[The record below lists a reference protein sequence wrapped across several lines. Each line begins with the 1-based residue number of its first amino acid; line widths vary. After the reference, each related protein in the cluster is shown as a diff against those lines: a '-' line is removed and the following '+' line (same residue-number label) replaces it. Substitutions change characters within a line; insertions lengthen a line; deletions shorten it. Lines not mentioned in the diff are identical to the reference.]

1 MIDKRR
7 PQRWSG
13 ERGSITTFVVLLVV
27 PMLMMAGL
35 AFDGGR
41 ILTGR
46 REAFDIAQNAALA
59 GAQAIDGAAIR
70 QGEVSVNA
78 ALVHANA
85 AQYLS
90 DRGFTGTVSVTA
102 AEVSVEV
109 TQQVDM
115 WLLSLIGVGPK
126 TVVGEA
132 TSRLVRGVEGPD
144 T

>member
-7 PQRWSG
+7 PHRWSG
-13 ERGSITTFVVLLVV
+13 EQGSITTFVVLLVV
-27 PMLMMAGL
+27 PMMMMAGL

-59 GAQAIDGAAIR
+59 GAQAIDGAAVR

-78 ALVHANA
+78 TLVHATA

-90 DRGFTGTVSVTA
+90 DTGHTGTVSVTA
-102 AEVSVEV
+102 TEVSVQV

-115 WLLSLIGVGPK
+115 WLLSVIGVGPK
-126 TVVGEA
+126 TVVGVA

>member
-7 PQRWSG
+7 PHRWSG
-13 ERGSITTFVVLLVV
+13 EQGSITTFVVLLVV
-27 PMLMMAGL
+27 PMIMMAGL

-59 GAQAIDGAAIR
+59 GAQAIDGRAIR
-70 QGEVSVNA
+70 QGEVSVDFDLVDA
-78 ALVHANA
+78 AAT
-85 AQYLS
+85 QYLA
-90 DRGFTGTVSVTA
+90 DRGHTGKVSFTAT
-102 AEVSVEV
+102 EVSVEV

-115 WLLSLIGVGPK
+115 RLLSVIGVGPK
-126 TVVGEA
+126 TVVGVA